1 MRNLQL
7 LFTLLFIFTVGL
19 SACSKP
25 QVVNLRGNL
34 PNETQLSKLIIGLQN
49 KSDVL
54 ELLGSPSSSSM
65 FNKNKESWYYISSKR
80 ERFAFLDAKETERK
94 VVVITFDKEGVISAI
109 DMLGLENGNDVAIS
123 EEETPT
129 SGHDPSVM
137 RQLLGNI
144 GRFGG
149 GKNSN
154 PIDTEL

>member
-19 SACSKP
+19 SACTKP

-34 PNETQLSKLIIGLQN
+34 PNETQLSKLIVGLQN
-49 KSDVL
+49 KNDVI
-54 ELLGSPSSSSM
+54 ELLGSPSSTSM
-65 FNKNKESWYYISSKR
+65 FNTDKESWYYISSKR
-80 ERFAFLDAKETERK
+80 ERFAFFAPEETERS
-94 VVVITFDKEGVISAI
+94 VIAITFDKEGVISAI
-109 DMLGLENGNDVAIS
+109 EKLGLENGNDVAIS
-123 EEETPT
+123 EDETPT
-129 SGHDPSVM
+129 SGHDPSVV

-149 GKNSN
+149 GKNRN